1 MPTGI
6 AAGCFGGECGIENS
20 CQHGRLND
28 SRASI
33 VRIWSQATA
42 VLSDLKRRA
51 PTRRREGSDG
61 RDEST
66 SHFIVFLDLKAGLK
80 P

>member
-1 MPTGI
+1 MAFMPTGT

-28 SRASI
+28 ARANV
-33 VRIWSQATA
+33 VRIRSQTTA
-42 VLSDLKRRA
+42 VLSGLMSRA

-61 RDEST
+61 RDESDL
-66 SHFIVFLDLKAGLK
+66 HFIVFFSS
-80 P
+80 